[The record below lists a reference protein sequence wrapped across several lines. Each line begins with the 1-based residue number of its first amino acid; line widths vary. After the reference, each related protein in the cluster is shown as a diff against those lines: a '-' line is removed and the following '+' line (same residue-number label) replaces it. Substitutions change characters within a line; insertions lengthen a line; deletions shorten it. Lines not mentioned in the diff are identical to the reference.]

1 MRFGR
6 KPHILLK
13 TNAVSPKGDLIW
25 AKMYYIFMCSR
36 QLSSGCY
43 HKRFDVGS
51 VFSMVKGRFRD
62 LVRSKSDGGRPNRVL
77 AKGVCHRGWAPVRAA
92 DDPGIE
98 PPARAGSGDGPKHSN
113 WRTFWCKTLT
123 KP

>member
-1 MRFGR
+1 MIHRNTEAVVRFGR

-36 QLSSGCY
+36 QLSSWCY

-51 VFSMVKGRFRD
+51 VFSMVKEKFRD
-62 LVRSKSDGGRPNRVL
+62 TVRSKSEEGQVNEVL
-77 AKGVCHRGWAPVRAA
+77 AKVLYQKSWAPVTAA
-92 DDPGIE
+92 HDPGIE
-98 PPARAGSGDGPKHSN
+98 PTFGAGSGAEPKL
-113 WRTFWCKTLT
+113 FI
-123 KP
+123 